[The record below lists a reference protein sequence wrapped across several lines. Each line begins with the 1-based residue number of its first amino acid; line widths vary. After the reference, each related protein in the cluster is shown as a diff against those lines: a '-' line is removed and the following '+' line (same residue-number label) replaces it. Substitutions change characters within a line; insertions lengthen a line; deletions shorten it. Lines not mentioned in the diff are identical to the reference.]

1 MTYNSIRGN
10 SQPHQYL
17 RRYLIALAVIWTALI
32 AFSIFWNFKQAKK
45 EVLSMA
51 KAVAVH
57 AFQKDVLYRRWAA
70 SHGGVY
76 VPVSK
81 VTPPNP
87 YLSHVP
93 ERDIITPSGRHLT
106 LINPAS
112 MSREVYEMAKTQYG
126 QYGFQSH
133 ITSLRPLRPE
143 NSPDTWERTALKQ
156 FAKGKAETFTVV
168 RWHDGS
174 YLRYMHV
181 LKVKKG
187 CLKCHA
193 AQGYKLGDTRG
204 GISISVPLKEFY
216 AIQAWQFRPFIIFH
230 LLIWLVGIAALFLG
244 GSKMVKLLSR
254 QEEMAGKLLES
265 EERFRRLL
273 EYAPVPMAMINH
285 DGAIDFINQK
295 TVSTFGYR
303 RQDIPNL
310 DKFWFR
316 VCPDADDRRQSIGRW
331 QSLVEAA
338 RAGDREIK
346 AAEYYLTCL
355 DGSRRIVKIYG
366 TVLEDIS
373 ILVFNDI
380 TRVVEAEK
388 EKKYLEE
395 QLRQAQ
401 KMEAIGTLAGGI
413 AHDFNN
419 ILTAIL
425 GFTSLAI
432 DEKDSAGELESYL
445 NEVMVASNRAREL
458 VRQILTFSRQHEQQL
473 QPLQIQFVCREALK
487 FLRSTIPSTVEI
499 KQNIDTSCPP
509 VLADPTQIYQV
520 IINLCT
526 NGYHAMRDSGG
537 TLVVSLETVEGV
549 EYELARKFH
558 LEQGLFVKLTVA
570 DTGPGIPRELRERI
584 FEPYFTT
591 KVQGEGTGLGLAV
604 VHGVVIRCHGAV
616 KVESALNKGTAF
628 AVYLPVLPEEYVV
641 DDEEEAVAADGRIEL
656 AGHERIL
663 LAEDNPGVLK
673 LQKKILSNL
682 GYKVAGCRDGQQAFE
697 LFRQAPDQFDL
708 LCTDMTMPRMTGA
721 ELAVAVL
728 KIKPAMPV
736 VLCTG
741 FSELINEEKAREIG
755 IVRYLMKPVSR
766 NQLAQSIRSA
776 LDG

>member
-1 MTYNSIRGN
+1 
-10 SQPHQYL
+10 
-17 RRYLIALAVIWTALI
+17 
-32 AFSIFWNFKQAKK
+32 
-45 EVLSMA
+45 MA
-51 KAVAVH
+51 KAAAVH

-70 SHGGVY
+70 IHGGVY

-81 VTPPNP
+81 LTPPNP
-87 YLSHVP
+87 YLSNIP
-93 ERDIITPSGRHLT
+93 ERDVVTSSGRRLT

-112 MSREVYEMAKTQYG
+112 MSREVYSMAKAQSG
-126 QYGFQSH
+126 QYVFQSH

-143 NSPDTWERTALKQ
+143 NAPDPWERRALKQ
-156 FAKGKAETFTVV
+156 FSRGGKVEVFSVIH
-168 RWHDGS
+168 RRGS
-174 YLRYMHV
+174 SFLRYMHV
-181 LKVKKG
+181 LKVKQG

-216 AIQAWQFRPFIIFH
+216 AIQAWQYRPFIAFH
-230 LLIWLVGIAALFLG
+230 FLIWLVGIAALLLG

-295 TVSTFGYR
+295 IVSTFGYR
-303 RQDIPNL
+303 LRDIPSL
-310 DKFWFR
+310 DKFWFK

-331 QSLVEAA
+331 QSLVDEA
-338 RAGDREIK
+338 RAGNREIK
-346 AAEYYLTCL
+346 EAEYHLTCL

-366 TVLEDIS
+366 TVLEDVS

-432 DEKDSAGELESYL
+432 DEKDSGGELESYL
-445 NEVMVASNRAREL
+445 QEVMAASNRAREL

-473 QPLQIQFVCREALK
+473 QPLRIQFVCKEALK

-499 KQNIDTSCPP
+499 KQNIDTQCPL

-520 IINLCT
+520 VINLCT
-526 NGYHAMRDSGG
+526 NGYHAMRDNGG
-537 TLVVSLETVEGV
+537 TLVISLDTVEGM

-558 LEQGLFVKLTVA
+558 LEQGLFVRLTVA
-570 DTGPGIPRELRERI
+570 DTGPGIPRDIRERI

-591 KVQGEGTGLGLAV
+591 KIQGEGTGLGLAV
-604 VHGVVIRCHGAV
+604 VHGVVTRCHGAV
-616 KVESALNKGTAF
+616 KVESTLGRGTTF
-628 AVYLPVLPEEYVV
+628 FVYLPVLPEEYTKSTEEPTV
-641 DDEEEAVAADGRIEL
+641 DSNAKVEL
-656 AGHERIL
+656 SGHEHIL

-673 LQKKILSNL
+673 LHGKILSDL
-682 GYKVAGCRDGQQAFE
+682 GYEVIGCRDGLQALE
-697 LFRQAPDQFDL
+697 LFRQTPDQFDL

-721 ELAVAVL
+721 ELAAAVL
-728 KIKPAMPV
+728 KIKPTMPV

-741 FSELINEEKAREIG
+741 FSELINEEEAREIG
-755 IVRYLMKPVSR
+755 IARYLMKPVSR
-766 NQLAQSIRSA
+766 ELLAQTIRSA

>member
-1 MTYNSIRGN
+1 
-10 SQPHQYL
+10 
-17 RRYLIALAVIWTALI
+17 
-32 AFSIFWNFKQAKK
+32 
-45 EVLSMA
+45 MA
-51 KAVAVH
+51 KAAAVH

-76 VPVSK
+76 APVSK
-81 VTPPNP
+81 LTPPNP
-87 YLSHVP
+87 YLSNIP
-93 ERDIITPSGRHLT
+93 ERDVVTSSGRRLT

-112 MSREVYEMAKTQYG
+112 MSREVYNMAKAQYG

-143 NSPDTWERTALKQ
+143 NAPDPWERRALKQ
-156 FAKGKAETFTVV
+156 FARGGRADVFSVV
-168 RWHDGS
+168 QRRGS
-174 YLRYMHV
+174 SFLRYMHA
-181 LKVKKG
+181 LKVKQS

-216 AIQAWQFRPFIIFH
+216 AIQAWQYRPFIAFH
-230 LLIWLVGIAALFLG
+230 LLIWLVGIAALFFG

-273 EYAPVPMAMINH
+273 EYAPVPMVMINN

-295 TVSTFGYR
+295 IVSTFGYR

-316 VCPDADDRRQSIGRW
+316 VCPDADERRQSMGRW
-331 QSLVEAA
+331 QSIIDEA
-338 RAGDREIK
+338 RAGNREIK
-346 AAEYYLTCL
+346 AAEYHLTCL
-355 DGSRRIVKIYG
+355 DGSRRIVRVYG
-366 TVLEDIS
+366 TVLADVS

-388 EKKYLEE
+388 EKKHLEE

-432 DEKDSAGELESYL
+432 DEKNSSGELDSYL
-445 NEVMVASNRAREL
+445 HEVLAASNRAREL

-473 QPLQIQFVCREALK
+473 QPLQIQFVCKEALK
-487 FLRSTIPSTVEI
+487 FLRSTIPATVEI
-499 KQNIDTSCPP
+499 KQNINAQCPP

-520 IINLCT
+520 IINLCA
-526 NGYHAMRDSGG
+526 NAYHAMRDGG
-537 TLVVSLETVEGV
+537 TLVVSLDTVEGV
-549 EYELARKFH
+549 EYELACKFH
-558 LEQGLFVKLTVA
+558 LEQGLFVRLTVA
-570 DTGPGIPRELRERI
+570 DTGPGIPSDVRERI

-604 VHGVVIRCHGAV
+604 VHGVVTRCHGAV
-616 KVESALNKGTAF
+616 KVESTLGRGTTF
-628 AVYLPVLPEEYVV
+628 AVYLPVLPEEYII
-641 DDEEEAVAADGRIEL
+641 DDEEPAVGPAVKVKL
-656 AGHERIL
+656 TGHERIL

-682 GYKVAGCRDGQQAFE
+682 GYEVVGCRDGLQAFE
-697 LFRQAPDQFDL
+697 LFRQTPEQFDL

-721 ELAVAVL
+721 ELAAAVL
-728 KIKPAMPV
+728 KIRPAIPV

-755 IVRYLMKPVSR
+755 IAWYLMKPVSR
-766 NQLAQSIRSA
+766 ELLAQTIRNA

>member
-1 MTYNSIRGN
+1 MAKNF
-10 SQPHQYL
+10 QPHQYL
-17 RRYLIALAVIWTALI
+17 RRYLIALAIIWTALI
-32 AFSIFWNFKQAKK
+32 AFSIFWNFKQARK

-51 KAVAVH
+51 KAAAVH

-76 VPVSK
+76 VPVNK
-81 VTPPNP
+81 LTPPNP
-87 YLSHVP
+87 YLSNIP
-93 ERDIITPSGRHLT
+93 ERDVVTSSGRRLT

-112 MSREVYEMAKTQYG
+112 MSREVYDMAKVQYG

-143 NSPDTWERTALKQ
+143 NAPGPWERKALKQ
-156 FAKGKAETFTVV
+156 FARGGRTEVFSVIH
-168 RWHDGS
+168 RHGS
-174 YLRYMHV
+174 SFLRYMHV
-181 LKVKKG
+181 LKVKQG

-193 AQGYKLGDTRG
+193 AQGYKVGDTRG

-216 AIQAWQFRPFIIFH
+216 DIQAWQYRPFIAFH
-230 LLIWLVGIAALFLG
+230 LLIWLVGIAALLLG

-295 TVSTFGYR
+295 IVSTFGYR
-303 RQDIPNL
+303 RQDIPSL

-331 QSLVEAA
+331 QSLVDEA
-338 RAGDREIK
+338 RAGNREIK
-346 AAEYYLTCL
+346 EAEYHLTCL

-366 TVLEDIS
+366 TVLEDVS

-432 DEKDSAGELESYL
+432 DEKNSGGELESYL
-445 NEVMVASNRAREL
+445 QEVMAASNRAREL
-458 VRQILTFSRQHEQQL
+458 VKQILTFSRQHEQQL
-473 QPLQIQFVCREALK
+473 QPLRIQFVCREALK

-499 KQNIDTSCPP
+499 KQNIEAQCPP

-526 NGYHAMRDSGG
+526 NGYHAMRDGGG
-537 TLVVSLETVEGV
+537 TLVVSLDTVEGM

-558 LEQGLFVKLTVA
+558 LEQGLFVRLTVA
-570 DTGPGIPRELRERI
+570 DTGPGIPRDIRERI

-604 VHGVVIRCHGAV
+604 VHGVVTRCHGAV
-616 KVESALNKGTAF
+616 KVESTLGRGTTF
-628 AVYLPVLPEEYVV
+628 FVYLPVLPEEYIVGA
-641 DDEEEAVAADGRIEL
+641 EESTVEPAAEVEL
-656 AGHERIL
+656 TGDERIL

-673 LQKKILSNL
+673 LQEKILSNL
-682 GYKVAGCRDGQQAFE
+682 GYEVVGCRDGLQALE
-697 LFRQAPDQFDL
+697 LFRQNPDQFDL

-721 ELAVAVL
+721 ELAAAVL
-728 KIKPAMPV
+728 KIKPTMPV

-755 IVRYLMKPVSR
+755 IARYLMKPVSR
-766 NQLAQSIRSA
+766 ELLAQTIRNA